1 MIVISSYGLSAL
13 FALAFSIVCTTSSPD
28 NTLPKIVCLLSSQ
41 GVAVVV
47 MKNCDPLVPGPALA
61 ILTVY
66 GLKENKSVIITLG
79 GA

>member
-1 MIVISSYGLSAL
+1 MILISSYGLSAL
-13 FALAFSIVCTTSSPD
+13 FALAFSIACTTSSPD

-41 GVAVVV
+41 GVVVVV

-66 GLKENKSVIITLG
+66 GLAEHKSVIALKR
-79 GA
+79 A